1 MNKKLKQMN
10 KQNKIHNELKAIIT
24 KLNYLTGLIK
34 EVNDYNFGD
43 FDVDGTKKEMTKSVL
58 YLERADL
65 LDKYTDIYKNNRD
78 IYDNLCN
85 KKGYIEMQSNVE
97 INEEYVNSLVDY
109 ARELYDSNVFVDDW
123 MKALNKE
130 SEVRMD

>member
-123 MKALNKE
+123 MKTLNKE